1 MLGLPGNPELQGWG
15 RGTSHESWAV
25 GCRAGSREQE
35 VDTEHGGKSPVETG
49 RHSACAPGWEGFSV
63 PSAELQP
70 AIMSCLPLFA
80 FLD

>member
-1 MLGLPGNPELQGWG
+1 M
-15 RGTSHESWAV
+15 
-25 GCRAGSREQE
+25 RAGLWDAGLGSRDQE

-70 AIMSCLPLFA
+70 AIMSCLPLFD